1 MPSAKYPVPGAW
13 YLVACVRRALA
24 LACTALPV
32 LLSAAACGG
41 KKPPPGQVAPAVSIA
56 PMDLGGQRVLIL
68 PVQSA
73 SGVPFNREVITEEI
87 IAAIRARDTRTQWI
101 DPARLRRSLAS
112 SPNFAPDPAALPND
126 RYEAWGQRRIQGGL
140 ADAVRRYMAL
150 TEARLVVIPRTAA
163 MVTPDSGGAFLRLN
177 AAVVDARTGFVV
189 WWGEADGVP
198 AAPDDRTLITSA
210 AVALAARLLVPD

>member
-1 MPSAKYPVPGAW
+1 VPSAKYG
-13 YLVACVRRALA
+13 VAGSTRRAQARRALA
-24 LACTALPV
+24 LACAALPA

-41 KKPPPGQVAPAVSIA
+41 KKPPPGQVAPAVSVA
-56 PMDLGGQRVLIL
+56 PLDLGGQRVLIL
-68 PVQSA
+68 PVQAA

-87 IAAIRARDTRTQWI
+87 VAAMRARDTRTQWI

-112 SPNFAPDPAALPND
+112 SPTFAPDPAALPND
-126 RYEAWGQRRIQGGL
+126 RYEMYGERRIQGGL

-150 TEARLVVIPRTAA
+150 TEARLVVIPRTATMIA
-163 MVTPDSGGAFLRLN
+163 PDSGGAFVRLN

-198 AAPDDRTLITSA
+198 AAPDDRALIRSA
-210 AVALAARLLVPD
+210 AAALAVRLVVPD

>member
-1 MPSAKYPVPGAW
+1 LIHRTTRRTLA
-13 YLVACVRRALA
+13 LACAALA
-24 LACTALPV
+24 LA
-32 LLSAAACGG
+32 LSAAGCGG
-41 KKPPPGQVAPAVSIA
+41 KKPPPGGIAPATAVA

-73 SGVPFNREVITEEI
+73 SGLPFNREIVTDEI
-87 IAAIRARDTRTQWI
+87 VAAIRARDTRTQWI
-101 DPARLRRSLAS
+101 DPARLRRTLAG
-112 SPNFAPDPAALPND
+112 SPTFAPDPAALPND
-126 RYEAWGQRRIQGGL
+126 RYEFHGERRIQGGL

-150 TEARLVVIPRTAA
+150 TEARIVVIPRSATLI
-163 MVTPDSGGAFLRLN
+163 TPDSGAAFVRLN

-198 AAPDDRTLITSA
+198 AAPGDRALITSA

>member
-1 MPSAKYPVPGAW
+1 MIHRAASSP
-13 YLVACVRRALA
+13 RRALA
-24 LACTALPV
+24 RRTLALACAALSLLTA
-32 LLSAAACGG
+32 AGCGG
-41 KKPPPGQVAPAVSIA
+41 KKPPPGGVAPATAVA

-73 SGVPFNREVITEEI
+73 TGVPFNREAITDAI
-87 IAAIRARDTRTQWI
+87 VAAIRARDTRTQWI

-126 RYEAWGQRRIQGGL
+126 RYEAWGDRRIQGGL

-150 TEARLVVIPRTAA
+150 TEARLVVIPRSAA
-163 MVTPDSGGAFLRLN
+163 LMTPDSGGAFVRLN

-189 WWGEADGVP
+189 WWGEADGRP
-198 AAPDDRTLITSA
+198 ADPADRALITTA
-210 AVALAARLLVPD
+210 AAALAARLVVPD